1 MLLKELYSLSL
12 IDKKDCIEI
21 DTSYDFDKLIRT
33 ARQKNR
39 FIVIDREKIRDAKML
54 CYEIQQYVIAYAKD
68 LLGRFDCDQEITIEK
83 LDYLKNKFKSCST
96 TLKNT
101 QEIYER
107 VCRLKYL
114 RADCD
119 VNYLNCMKSRSYVK
133 LFYDDKLPFTISEY
147 ESFSLY
153 ETY

>member
-1 MLLKELYSLSL
+1 MIIYGRG
-12 IDKKDCIEI
+12 IE
-21 DTSYDFDKLIRT
+21 R
-33 ARQKNR
+33 
-39 FIVIDREKIRDAKML
+39 
-54 CYEIQQYVIAYAKD
+54 D
-68 LLGRFDCDQEITIEK
+68 LLGRFENDQEITIKK
-83 LDYLKNKFKSCST
+83 LDYFKNKAKSCST

-133 LFYDDKLPFTISEY
+133 LYYEDRLPFTISEY
-147 ESFSLY
+147 ESFSSY
-153 ETY
+153 KTY